1 MEEVKAGRG
10 RVDRQGK
17 ALILSSFGWFK
28 RPLVNTKEQPERGE
42 KTRQVANRLVQEKCY
57 WGPGRGLGKQDSR
70 CIHRKP
76 ETKLKNSLHVIK
88 RLASAAERMVL
99 PSLQAA
105 QVAEA
110 GLRLHGQPPSC
121 RRLGPMRGVQRR
133 QPLPSR
139 MTSKCASLMLLS
151 TRGLRPELPTGMLKS
166 RAATSGS
173 SRRPKGGGEPR
184 RAQSG
189 RTESSPS
196 ANSSPGTGL
205 PVALILSWALGGGWG
220 VGV

>member
-17 ALILSSFGWFK
+17 AFILSSFGWFK

-42 KTRQVANRLVQEKCY
+42 KTRQVANGLVQEKCY
-57 WGPGRGLGKQDSR
+57 GELGRGSGKQDSR

-76 ETKLKNSLHVIK
+76 ETKLENSLHVIK
-88 RLASAAERMVL
+88 RLASAAKRMVL

-121 RRLGPMRGVQRR
+121 RRL
-133 QPLPSR
+133 PSR
-139 MTSKCASLMLLS
+139 MTSKCVSLMLLS

-173 SRRPKGGGEPR
+173 PRRPKGGGEPR

-189 RTESSPS
+189 RTGSSPP

-205 PVALILSWALGGGWG
+205 PVFLILSWALGGG
-220 VGV
+220 VGGGGLTTGA